1 MPSQQQPAK
10 FTPEENTPYL
20 TITDVNQLFG
30 DDWLTDKHVNAFN
43 KLAHDQFPF
52 LNGFQDQL
60 TLVTS
65 HLPYRSP
72 SLDFIQIIN
81 ISNQH
86 WVCAS
91 NVLCM
96 ADTVEIY
103 DSKPCHSI
111 GAATLHTQIAKILKV
126 REKSFDLRHIDVQR
140 QKGGS
145 DCALFAMANAVTLC
159 LGGDPHITGY
169 MQKDLRPHLVNC
181 FKAQKLNS
189 FLLQSTQDERGRDF
203 SIIQQ

>member
-10 FTPEENTPYL
+10 ITPEENTPYL

-52 LNGFQDQL
+52 LNGFQDPL

-96 ADTVEIY
+96 TDTVEIY

-145 DCALFAMANAVTLC
+145 DCALFAMAKQSHFALAETLIL
-159 LGGDPHITGY
+159 LGICKKIFGLI
-169 MQKDLRPHLVNC
+169 
-181 FKAQKLNS
+181 
-189 FLLQSTQDERGRDF
+189 
-203 SIIQQ
+203 